1 MLFDLTMLESG
12 MFKKLVL
19 LTVSMAI
26 ISGCATQQEAMTA
39 RDKVVVDNRLEEL
52 EATQTR
58 LRTRVAS
65 LEKTV
70 EQLEERLS
78 LMSRRTTLDAREVVK
93 IEPNSPISS
102 SYAQRPT
109 VIATPMADQDNYPDQ
124 DDVYQEIII
133 SDDKKRAYFGSSKA
147 SSTSGTASSGPQRA
161 YDNVVTGEHLP
172 AMNTPSSAG
181 TTTSAAPSQSVSASP
196 MSFYQE
202 GIDLYRRGMYVEGRA
217 RFEQFL
223 ATKPETE
230 YIDNA
235 LYWIGECYYG
245 QGLYHEA
252 ANYFHKIV
260 QEYPKTSKVPDALL
274 KVSLTYKQLGR
285 NDSALE
291 MLRYL
296 MDAFPG
302 SEAARIGKQKY
313 EAWTQTQPST

>member
-1 MLFDLTMLESG
+1 MFRKIVFITIG
-12 MFKKLVL
+12 MGCL
-19 LTVSMAI
+19 
-26 ISGCATQQEAMTA
+26 SGCAMSQQEALTA
-39 RDKVVVDNRLEEL
+39 RDKVVIDNRLEEL
-52 EATQTR
+52 EATETR
-58 LRTRVAS
+58 LRTRVAT

-78 LMSRRTTLDAREVVK
+78 LMSRRTSLDAREVVK
-93 IEPNSPISS
+93 IEPTSS
-102 SYAQRPT
+102 RTPTYAQRPT
-109 VIATPMADQDNYPDQ
+109 VIATPSSYMSEEPYPAN
-124 DDVYQEIII
+124 DDVYQEIVI
-133 SDDKKRAYFGSSKA
+133 SEDKKRAYFGKTASPSA
-147 SSTSGTASSGPQRA
+147 SSSSSSSSSSSGPQKA
-161 YDNVVTGEHLP
+161 YDNVTNEKLP
-172 AMNTPSSAG
+172 SMNASANANA
-181 TTTSAAPSQSVSASP
+181 SAPSPAVSVSP
-196 MSFYQE
+196 MSYYQE
-202 GIDLYRRGMYVEGRA
+202 GIDLYRRGMYEEGRI

-260 QEYPKTSKVPDALL
+260 QDYPKTSKVPDALL

-285 NDSALE
+285 TDSALE

-313 EAWTQTQPST
+313 EAWTQSPASP

>member
-1 MLFDLTMLESG
+1 

-19 LTVSMAI
+19 LTVCMAM

-70 EQLEERLS
+70 EQLEERIS

-109 VIATPMADQDNYPDQ
+109 VIATPMADQDNYPAQ
-124 DDVYQEIII
+124 DEVYQEIII
-133 SDDKKRAYFGSSKA
+133 SDDKKRAYFGSAKSVSSPSGA
-147 SSTSGTASSGPQRA
+147 SPSGPQRA
-161 YDNVVTGEHLP
+161 YDNVVTGERLP
-172 AMNTPSSAG
+172 SMNATSNDGSKASA
-181 TTTSAAPSQSVSASP
+181 TPSQSVSASP
-196 MSFYQE
+196 MTFYQE
-202 GIDLYRRGMYVEGRA
+202 GIDLYRRGMYDEGRA

-313 EAWTQTQPST
+313 EAWTQPPSAP